1 MPFIHVQ
8 TNTAITDEQAKNI
21 KTHLGLAITAVPGKT
36 ENWLMVETEGDK
48 QLFFQGTDAAGS
60 NGRGSAVRKS
70 IVQCAEYADQQ
81 HYRNSA
87 GYTKNSNRQNL
98 CKLYVYRELGLEQLE
113 FLMGNKNA
121 VPVRD
126 VL

>member
-48 QLFFQGTDAAGS
+48 QLFFQGTDAPAAMVEVQLYG
-60 NGRGSAVRKS
+60 K
-70 IVQCAEYADQQ
+70 VQCAEYADQQ

>member
-48 QLFFQGTDAAGS
+48 QLFFQGTDAPA
-60 NGRGSAVRKS
+60 AMVA
-70 IVQCAEYADQQ
+70 AEYA
-81 HYRNSA
+81 
-87 GYTKNSNRQNL
+87 
-98 CKLYVYRELGLEQLE
+98 
-113 FLMGNKNA
+113 
-121 VPVRD
+121 VR
-126 VL
+126 LSS

>member
-21 KTHLGLAITAVPGKT
+21 
-36 ENWLMVETEGDK
+36 
-48 QLFFQGTDAAGS
+48 
-60 NGRGSAVRKS
+60 RGSAVRKS

>member
-36 ENWLMVETEGDK
+36 ENWLMVET
-48 QLFFQGTDAAGS
+48 
-60 NGRGSAVRKS
+60 
-70 IVQCAEYADQQ
+70 ADQQ

>member
-48 QLFFQGTDAAGS
+48 QLFFQGTDAPA
-60 NGRGSAVRKS
+60 AMVEVQLRKS

-113 FLMGNKNA
+113 FLVGNKNA